1 MEIIKTAIDGVLIIE
16 PKVFGDK
23 RGYFFESFSQREFD
37 EKVAPILGH
46 TVNFVQDNE
55 SMSSYGVMRGLHFQR
70 PPYTQSKLVRC
81 VKGAVLDVAVDI
93 RKGSPTFGQHVACL
107 LCGRDE
113 EGARIANELSGSLP
127 SYFSHLTS
135 AIGLQFFVPRGFAH
149 GFAVLSETAVFQYK
163 CDEFYHPEADGG
175 IGIIDDSLG
184 IDWHIPTEKALL
196 SDKDTKHPL
205 LKDFDSPFDINVPL
219 Y

>member
-1 MEIIKTAIDGVLIIE
+1 MEVIKTAIDGVLIIE

-46 TVNFVQDNE
+46 TINFVQDNE

-93 RKGSPTFGQHVACL
+93 RKGSPTYGQHVECL
-107 LCGRDE
+107 LTGRDD
-113 EGARIANELSGSLP
+113 EGIRIANELGGSVFSGTSLQ
-127 SYFSHLTS
+127 TS
-135 AIGLQFFVPRGFAH
+135 AIGLQFFIPKGFAH

-175 IGIIDDSLG
+175 ISILDESLG
-184 IDWHIPTEKALL
+184 IDWRIPTEHSIL
-196 SDKDTKHPL
+196 SEKDTKHPL
-205 LKDFDSPFDINVPL
+205 LKNLDSPFAL
-219 Y
+219 